1 VKVSLSRT
9 DYAGESYFVSLA
21 GESDW
26 VRNVRAA
33 KGRAT
38 IVSGGRKP
46 IRLEQVP
53 VQERGPV
60 LLAYVQKRAFT
71 HSGAESARLFFGVEP
86 EPTLEQMQAIA
97 DRYPVFRIKAV

>member
-1 VKVSLSRT
+1 MRVSLSRT
-9 DYAGESYFVSLA
+9 DYAGESYFVSLG

-33 KGRAT
+33 NGKAT
-38 IVSGGRKP
+38 IVSAGRKP
-46 IRLEQVP
+46 VRLQEVLIE
-53 VQERGPV
+53 ERGPV

-86 EPTLEQMQAIA
+86 EPTLGEMQAIA
-97 DRYPVFRIKAV
+97 DRYPVFRIKAS